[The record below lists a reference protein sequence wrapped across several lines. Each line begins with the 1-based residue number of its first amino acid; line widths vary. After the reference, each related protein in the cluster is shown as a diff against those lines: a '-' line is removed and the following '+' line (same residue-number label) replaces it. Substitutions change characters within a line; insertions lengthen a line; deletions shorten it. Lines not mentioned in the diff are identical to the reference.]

1 MRQSRWRPYSK
12 RYSLCKGLSA
22 ADEGMKLA
30 NHVSFFFKCQVKML
44 HTSVV
49 KYNQTEPF
57 RGARVR
63 FWGGCEIIHALEQQ
77 LGLAAVQKKILN
89 L

>member
-1 MRQSRWRPYSK
+1 
-12 RYSLCKGLSA
+12 
-22 ADEGMKLA
+22 
-30 NHVSFFFKCQVKML
+30 L

-57 RGARVR
+57 GGARVL
-63 FWGGCEIIHALEQQ
+63 FWGGFEINHALEQQ
-77 LGLAAVQKKILN
+77 LGLAAVKNGLN